1 MKLAYENES
10 RALIYS
16 VKSLLESENIDCHL
30 KNEFSSTT
38 GGADL
43 GISNLTLELWVI
55 NDSDLDKA
63 QSIIE
68 AQLTKSA
75 NSSDWICSECKEEN
89 DGSFES
95 CWKCQTNREA

>member
-16 VKSLLESENIDCHL
+16 VKNLLESENIDCHL